1 MIFQK
6 STIFIFF
13 IVLMNTVSST
23 KKIDKLIDAEI
34 KKVFQNE
41 EFQKVSI
48 EVPNSIEVTL
58 PKDFVSSNFK
68 RIKSKEVNLG
78 YYYYVNAFG
87 KIDYFDFIV
96 IFDNDLMV
104 EKVKILIY
112 REDHGAE
119 IRSKRW
125 LKQFIGKTVEK
136 EVIYSKNIV
145 GISGATLS
153 VKSMTRAVNTALK
166 SINILHKNEVI

>member
-1 MIFQK
+1 MKKIA
-6 STIFIFF
+6 FISI
-13 IVLMNTVSST
+13 IVFLVSSFTVS
-23 KKIDKLIDAEI
+23 KRVDALIQKEI
-34 KKVFQNE
+34 KTVFEVEVYKKETIKIPLEINE
-41 EFQKVSI
+41 
-48 EVPNSIEVTL
+48 TL
-58 PKDFVSSNFK
+58 PAKITDTNFYK
-68 RIKSKEVNLG
+68 IINENDVLG
-78 YYYYVNAFG
+78 YYYIGQAYG
-87 KIDYFDFIV
+87 KVDYFDFIV